1 MKMKTWSLIGAAA
14 AAGALLLAWAFAPRP
29 VEVEVAD
36 VSSGPFEVTI
46 DEEGKTR
53 LTERYVVSAPL
64 AGRLARIT
72 LREGDAVSVDTVV
85 ATLTPVLSPLLD
97 ERTTREL
104 NARIEAAQA
113 GLQRS
118 ATRIERARVAQEQ
131 AQNSLKRTEQ
141 LAQQGFVAPTK
152 LDDDRLSVVA
162 AQKEVAAAIEER
174 HVAGHELEVARAAL
188 SASRPGAGAAG
199 ARPFALRS
207 PVAGR
212 VLRVPQTSEA
222 TVGVGAA
229 LLEIGDTSRLEVV
242 TELLTTDALQ
252 AQPGSPVRIE
262 RWGGAGTLEGR
273 VRRVEPAAFTK
284 VSALG
289 VEEQR
294 VNVLIDLTSPPEQ
307 WRALGDGYRVSV
319 RIVTLAEPKVLRVP
333 VSAVFPRRE
342 GGSGVFVLDGNRARL
357 VPVDIGARNGG
368 AAWVRSGLTEGTR
381 VIVYPPA
388 SVSDGVRVKPRAV

>member
-1 MKMKTWSLIGAAA
+1 MQKRTWALIGAAA
-14 AAGALLLAWAFAPRP
+14 VGGALLLAWALAPRP

-36 VSSGPFEVTI
+36 VTSGPFEVTI

-72 LREGDAVSVDTVV
+72 LREGDTVSADTVV

-97 ERTTREL
+97 ERTTRAL
-104 NARIEAAQA
+104 NARIETAQA
-113 GLQRS
+113 SLQRA

-131 AQNSLKRTEQ
+131 AQNDLKRTEQ

-152 LDDDRLSVVA
+152 LDDDRLDLLA
-162 AQKEVAAAIEER
+162 AQKEVAASVEDQN
-174 HVAGHELEVARAAL
+174 VARHELAVARAAL
-188 SASRPGAGAAG
+188 SASRSVSGTGG
-199 ARPFALRS
+199 ARPFAVRS
-207 PVAGR
+207 PVSGR

-222 TVGVGAA
+222 TVSVGTP

-242 TELLTTDALQ
+242 AELLTTDALQ
-252 AQPGSPVRIE
+252 ALPGSRVRIE

-294 VNVLIDLTSPPEQ
+294 VNVLIDLTSPAEQ
-307 WRALGDGYRVSV
+307 WKALGDGFRVSV
-319 RIVTLAEPKVLRVP
+319 RIVTLAEPKILRVP

-357 VPVDIGARNGG
+357 TPVDIGARNGG
-368 AAWVRSGLTEGTR
+368 AAGVRRGLAEGAR

-388 SVSDGVRVKPRAV
+388 GVSDGVRVKPRAV